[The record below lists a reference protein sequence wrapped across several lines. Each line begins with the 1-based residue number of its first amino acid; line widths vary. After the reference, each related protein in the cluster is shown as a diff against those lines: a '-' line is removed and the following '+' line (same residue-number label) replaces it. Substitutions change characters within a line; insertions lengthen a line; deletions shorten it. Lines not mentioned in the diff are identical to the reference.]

1 MTTGT
6 DSSAVNG
13 WGFRRSDHR
22 SGDEKAEHKQPPSV
36 LAPARADRSLG
47 ERFPRR
53 LPCPMVEQWCSP
65 GEPSNPVRSGSSPGR
80 SGIKLLHII
89 SCWIRVDLKEGI
101 SIPAGWKIYSTKR
114 EKAGLNAWKDAK
126 NGHLRQKN
134 RQTAL
139 YGRYNRAFRSSPR
152 NCSNAVTLIFA
163 HLYYSVLPPDLCIAL
178 PYSTNAEDQPFY
190 PLCFL
195 HGWRCRTTH

>member
-1 MTTGT
+1 
-6 DSSAVNG
+6 AVNG

-80 SGIKLLHII
+80 S
-89 SCWIRVDLKEGI
+89 W
-101 SIPAGWKIYSTKR
+101 Y
-114 EKAGLNAWKDAK
+114 
-126 NGHLRQKN
+126 
-134 RQTAL
+134 QTFAYYFVL
-139 YGRYNRAFRSSPR
+139 DTCGFKGRDQYTRWMEDIQYETGKSRA
-152 NCSNAVTLIFA
+152 
-163 HLYYSVLPPDLCIAL
+163 
-178 PYSTNAEDQPFY
+178 
-190 PLCFL
+190 
-195 HGWRCRTTH
+195 